1 MVEYLEVWLYFL
13 TEVSP
18 KKKKKKHIILEET
31 HHGSE

>member
-18 KKKKKKHIILEET
+18 KKKKKHIILEET